1 MMAARALTAK
11 AGFSGVTEDAKKTMH
26 VDELRAL
33 VNLP

>member
-11 AGFSGVTEDAKKTMH
+11 AGFSGVTEDAKETMR
-26 VDELRAL
+26 VDALRAL